1 MSMKSPAL
9 RLAIIC
15 AVAALALA
23 LVNSIT
29 APKIEEN
36 ERIALE
42 EALAQV
48 SLDYTVGEGSVVKED
63 AKIWNKYPLYQGSAT
78 SDNLVGYI
86 LELKAMGYGGEMKLL
101 GSYTLA
107 GEVLAA
113 ELLTN
118 AETPG
123 IGKLAE
129 KDGYMHKFV
138 GTGTTNQPVP
148 VTKGR
153 LTIEEAD
160 AISGATITFL
170 GIAKALAYGS
180 AYVQKGVV
188 Q

>member
-1 MSMKSPAL
+1 MKMFSNPAV

-23 LVNSIT
+23 FVNSVT

-36 ERIALE
+36 ERVALA
-42 EALAQV
+42 EALSRV
-48 SLDYTVGEGSVVKED
+48 SLDYTAGD
-63 AKIWNKYPLYQGSAT
+63 ATWLDSNPKIWNRYPLYQGEKQ
-78 SDNLVGYI
+78 VGYI

-101 GSYTLA
+101 SSFAMDGS
-107 GEVLAA
+107 VLAA
-113 ELLTN
+113 VLLTN

-123 IGKLAE
+123 IGKNAE
-129 KDGYMHKFV
+129 KEGYMDLFIGK
-138 GTGTTNQPVP
+138 GTQNAPIP

-153 LTIEEAD
+153 LSQEDAD

-180 AYVQKGVV
+180 EYVVEEAQ
-188 Q
+188 